1 MVDGRMPKAETIR
14 ALERGIEVLRLLQA
28 QPIASLHEI
37 HVATAISK
45 PSLLRILT
53 TLERSNLVTR
63 RLADGHYRLS
73 GLGAG
78 ARTRDRHCRLVE
90 AAAPVLYRLCEKVKW
105 PSDLV
110 VAAGDHME
118 SRETSRPFSPFM
130 IRPVQVPDTRAVV
143 GARIGWLMTAVGRA
157 YLAACPDAER
167 EKILQR
173 LRRTGKPWDRL
184 AHDAK
189 RLDQI
194 LAETRRRG
202 FGTRDPGFVGGVYD
216 GPPQDDQ
223 LSAIAV
229 ALVDGER
236 VHGVI
241 NIFWIRNAF
250 TVEQFAKKHL
260 ADLQAAAHEI
270 VLSLRRPV

>member
-1 MVDGRMPKAETIR
+1 MPKAETIR
-14 ALERGIEVLRLLQA
+14 ALERGIEVLRALQA

-37 HVATAISK
+37 HLATAISK

-73 GLGAG
+73 GFGA
-78 ARTRDRHCRLVE
+78 ARKMRDRHGRVVE
-90 AAAPVLYRLCEKVKW
+90 AAAPVLYRLCENVKW

-110 VAAGDHME
+110 VPAGDHME
-118 SRETSRPFSPFM
+118 SRETTRPYSPFM
-130 IRPVQVPDTRAVV
+130 IRPVQVPQTRAVV

-157 YLAACPDAER
+157 YLAACSEVER

-173 LRRTGKPWDRL
+173 LRKTGNPRDRL
-184 AHDAK
+184 AHDRK
-189 RLDQI
+189 RLDGI
-194 LAETRRRG
+194 LAETRQRG
-202 FGTRDPGFVGGVYD
+202 YGTRDPGFVGGVHD

-223 LSAIAV
+223 LAAIAV
-229 ALVDGER
+229 ALDDGER
-236 VHGVI
+236 VHGAV
-241 NIFWIRNAF
+241 NIFWIRTAF
-250 TVEQFAKKHL
+250 TAEQFAKKHL

-270 VLSLRRPV
+270 VASLRRPA